1 MMNIFIVK
9 RTPGHTECPGLALA
23 QEVVGCGLWESTL
36 SGRMM
41 STSRVA
47 PEKESWTSCIGL
59 LIFVHSHP
67 TVLPETEADRI
78 EVNCP

>member
-9 RTPGHTECPGLALA
+9 RTPGHTESPGLALA
-23 QEVVGCGLWESTL
+23 QEAVGCGLWEPTL

-47 PEKESWTSCIGL
+47 PEKGELDLLHWFADFCTLTSHCA
-59 LIFVHSHP
+59 
-67 TVLPETEADRI
+67 T
-78 EVNCP
+78 